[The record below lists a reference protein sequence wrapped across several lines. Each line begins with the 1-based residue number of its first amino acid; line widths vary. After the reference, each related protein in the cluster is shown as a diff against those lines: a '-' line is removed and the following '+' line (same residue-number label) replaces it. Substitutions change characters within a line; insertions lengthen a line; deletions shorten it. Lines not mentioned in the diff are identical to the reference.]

1 MKKTILLF
9 TLAVYASTSIFAVIH
24 GSIIKKNAPLDVEVD
39 WTHGTTFPSNSTV
52 DYRVVTIGGKLW
64 ATVIGKG
71 YSLHTN
77 PWSSQIRL
85 YSPEKFELDRANAP
99 DNVIDTPYNNTTIVT
114 AYPYSAFDQIS
125 IVQAQ
130 NDAYN
135 GTEIIAYNVDAVNSG
150 LTGDDQK
157 PVLTKAE
164 IGTQDGTSLPI
175 SCKAS
180 DDSGDYFYLVTDIA
194 NNYYFVSFTDDFTI
208 TGLDPSIT
216 YTFSVVAVDF
226 SGNES
231 SGLTTSVKETNKAKI
246 ALSQNQESIVVNSPE
261 TLRSIKLY
269 SNNGQLITSKTST
282 NIIVTSG
289 FAKGVY
295 VLKVQDIQGSLN
307 TFKVVLK

>member
-9 TLAVYASTSIFAVIH
+9 TLAVYTSISTFAVIH

-135 GTEIIAYNVDAVNSG
+135 GTETLAYNVDAVNSG
-150 LTGDDQK
+150 LTVDVQK

-164 IGTQDGTSLPI
+164 IGTQDGTTLSV

-180 DDSGDYFYLVTDIA
+180 DNSGDYFYLVTDVA
-194 NNYYFVSFTDDFTI
+194 NNYYYASFNDDFTLTDLNPAI
-208 TGLDPSIT
+208 NYSFSII
-216 YTFSVVAVDF
+216 AVDY

-231 SGLTTSVKETNKAKI
+231 QGLTTAINETHKKRMI
-246 ALSQNQESIVVNSPE
+246 LSQNSESIVIDSPE
-261 TLRSIKLY
+261 MIKSINLY
-269 SNNGQLITSKTST
+269 STTGQLISLETST
-282 NIIVTSG
+282 NTILTSML
-289 FAKGVY
+289 AKGSY
-295 VLKVQDIQGSLN
+295 ILKVKDIQGSVN
-307 TFKVVLK
+307 TYKVVIK